1 MKPQIIYENGYYF
14 DKHSG
19 SQYLW
24 AHDEPARRR
33 AARRGQVPMT
43 FGQKLRRF
51 LHNLHKE
58 ISTCHSSAVAYMYMT
73 QHGFSPEEIKTYSD
87 LGVKP
92 WEPVIELGGVKNE

>member
-51 LHNLHKE
+51 LHSVRKDIRARVDYAIE
-58 ISTCHSSAVAYMYMT
+58 TMYIV
-73 QHGFSPEEIKTYSD
+73 QHGVTDEQLAVCKE

-92 WEPVIELGGVKNE
+92 WERVIEFGSHHYE

>member
-1 MKPQIIYENGYYF
+1 MKTQIIYENGYYF

-24 AHDEPARRR
+24 EHDDPARRR

-51 LHNLHKE
+51 LRNIRRE
-58 ISTCHSSAVAYMYMT
+58 ISRCKESAIEYMYIV
-73 QHGFSPEEIKTYSD
+73 QHGITDEQLAAYKA
-87 LGVKP
+87 LGIKP
-92 WEPVIELGGVKNE
+92 WERVMEFGGGGNE